1 MPRMTAEQ
9 LERLYERAARYGLS
23 IDDITTRRV
32 KRGVVKFFM
41 DFRGRGMG
49 ESISRCIFRHECKVA
64 EDGHVYDNK
73 CHIVGQH

>member
-9 LERLYERAARYGLS
+9 LERLYERAERYGIN

-49 ESISRCIFRHECKVA
+49 EQVSRCIFRHECKVN
-64 EDGHVYDNK
+64 EDGHVFQSR
-73 CHIVGQH
+73 CHILGQE